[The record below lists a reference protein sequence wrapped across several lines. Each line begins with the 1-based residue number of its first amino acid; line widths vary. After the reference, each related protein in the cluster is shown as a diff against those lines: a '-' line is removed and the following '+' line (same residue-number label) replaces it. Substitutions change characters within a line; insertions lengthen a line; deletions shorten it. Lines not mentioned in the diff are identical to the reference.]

1 MGTKIDEEK
10 IFDIIDAYIESL
22 PKEVLEKVRQIDI
35 EEGRDTEIIDK
46 ALKNKREKEKQKKK
60 ETKEMKGKMIDA
72 FVLGLFDSNATK
84 RSINDDY
91 EDYQYE
97 DEELEED
104 DYHFDDLD

>member
-1 MGTKIDEEK
+1 
-10 IFDIIDAYIESL
+10 
-22 PKEVLEKVRQIDI
+22 
-35 EEGRDTEIIDK
+35 
-46 ALKNKREKEKQKKK
+46 
-60 ETKEMKGKMIDA
+60 MKGKMIDA